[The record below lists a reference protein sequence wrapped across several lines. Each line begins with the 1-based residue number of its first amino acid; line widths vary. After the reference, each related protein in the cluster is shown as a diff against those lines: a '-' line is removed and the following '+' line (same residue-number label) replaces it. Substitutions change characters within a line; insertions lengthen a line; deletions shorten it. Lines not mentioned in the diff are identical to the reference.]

1 MELIFSLE
9 QTPPTMPQEW
19 EECNRAS
26 QRYGLSLSPLEMH
39 ALGEARVKA
48 LENTGRVEFGGGI
61 LKKLILAFC
70 DSPYITQNSYA
81 GILAQLQEIFYYFKN
96 ESLERLTDEELL
108 ELCGDFSTVRPMVA
122 GDAAG
127 SSLEELCRGLQR
139 RRPEK
144 KEGEQ
149 EDEDDE
155 W

>member
-1 MELIFSLE
+1 
-9 QTPPTMPQEW
+9 
-19 EECNRAS
+19 
-26 QRYGLSLSPLEMH
+26 MH

-108 ELCGDFSTVRPMVA
+108 GAMRRFFNGPAHGSLEML
-122 GDAAG
+122 AG
-127 SSLEELCRGLQR
+127 SSLEELCRGLR
-139 RRPEK
+139 GGRPEK

>member
-1 MELIFSLE
+1 MRTQAGWNSE
-9 QTPPTMPQEW
+9 
-19 EECNRAS
+19 
-26 QRYGLSLSPLEMH
+26 
-39 ALGEARVKA
+39 
-48 LENTGRVEFGGGI
+48 GGI

-108 ELCGDFSTVRPMVA
+108 GAMRRFFNGPAMARWRCWQEARWRSCA
-122 GDAAG
+122 
-127 SSLEELCRGLQR
+127 RGLR
-139 RRPEK
+139 GGRPEK